1 MFSNQEL
8 YLTPSSVYEQKKHQF
23 LNENRVLT
31 KYIELF
37 PWNVIYWRSME
48 SISKLKINGQTFEY
62 EIKVQ
67 VLKDTSWIRLRYLAR
82 FSCPRSSKQHSCCY
96 MIEGFCFAQL
106 FKKRSG
112 ISYSWV
118 NEKWIVQKMN
128 LLLQLYITEI
138 EQCLLI

>member
-67 VLKDTSWIRLRYLAR
+67 VLKDTSWIRLRYLVR
-82 FSCPRSSKQHSCCY
+82 FSCPRSSKQQCCCY
-96 MIEGFCFAQL
+96 IIEGFCFAQL

-118 NEKWIVQKMN
+118 NEKWIVQKKN
-128 LLLQLYITEI
+128 LLLQLYITKI